1 LPPRLRRRSISK
13 THAMV
18 LPQTLLRAELL
29 AAMARSTPQIVRQ

>member
-1 LPPRLRRRSISK
+1 LPPRLRHLLISK

-29 AAMARSTPQIVRQ
+29 AAMARGPPQMVRQ